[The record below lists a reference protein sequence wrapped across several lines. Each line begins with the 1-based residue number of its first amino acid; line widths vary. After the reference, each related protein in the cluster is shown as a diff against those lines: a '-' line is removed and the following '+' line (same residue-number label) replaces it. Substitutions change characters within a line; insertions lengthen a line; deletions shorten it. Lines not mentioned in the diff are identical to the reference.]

1 MKRILTL
8 TLAVLMLASLLCA
21 CSATGTVDPYYSR
34 SNVSTTHDGRVNGT
48 NDRYKPPYHAYESD
62 GSGSTAGVQRQSGAA
77 NASGR

>member
-21 CSATGTVDPYYSR
+21 CSATGTVDPHYSYG
-34 SNVSTTHDGRVNGT
+34 NVSTTRDGRVNGT
-48 NDRYKPPYHAYESD
+48 NDRYVPPYRGYEN
-62 GSGSTAGVQRQSGAA
+62 GASGSTAGIPRQSGGT